1 MKKLPFFALL
11 MPGEALVKIFMFPT
25 LVGLAFL
32 PGSVAGA
39 DYCRRRSM
47 VSGFTFLEESKDM
60 NRPAWPRAS
69 PFPALSLSFLT
80 NGMVLVLIIRSGNH
94 RAVCLGLT
102 ESPPWAWTG
111 CPD

>member
-1 MKKLPFFALL
+1 
-11 MPGEALVKIFMFPT
+11 
-25 LVGLAFL
+25 
-32 PGSVAGA
+32 
-39 DYCRRRSM
+39 M

-60 NRPAWPRAS
+60 NRHAWPRAS